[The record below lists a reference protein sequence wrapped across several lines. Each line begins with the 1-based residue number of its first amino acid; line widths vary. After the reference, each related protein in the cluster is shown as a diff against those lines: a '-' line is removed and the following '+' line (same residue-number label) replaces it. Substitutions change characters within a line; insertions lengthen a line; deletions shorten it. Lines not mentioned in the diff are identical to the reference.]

1 MTVLYKSQKL
11 REPKVRNWDE
21 CLALGESF
29 ERRVIK
35 YFQSQGC
42 QAWKPEDRTYDLRI
56 NIEVPFYGTL
66 PLTGECKFDVMATR
80 TGRLALQ
87 TWDGGKPRGIHP
99 KGPCPDI
106 WVHGVGD
113 EAWIIK
119 TKLIQGL
126 VETLKLQSK
135 KTGDPKMG
143 AKCVLLDIERARKL
157 VGGTWLRLSE

>member
-1 MTVLYKSQKL
+1 MARLYKHQRL
-11 REPKVRNWDE
+11 REPKVHNWAE
-21 CLALGESF
+21 KLALGESF
-29 ERRVIK
+29 EHRVVE
-35 YFQSQGC
+35 YFKSQGHM
-42 QAWKPEDRTYDLRI
+42 AWKPDDRTYDLRI

-66 PLTGECKFDVMATR
+66 PLTGECKYDAMAKS

-126 VETLKLQSK
+126 VESMGLSSQQ
-135 KTGDPKMG
+135 TGDPAMR
-143 AKCVLLDIERARKL
+143 ARCVLLPIERARKL
-157 VGGTWLRLSE
+157 VGGTWLRLSG